1 MYLRFPGL
9 LQPHFGH
16 SMALRRGW
24 LQRGSL
30 TSHVNCSWRWRMT
43 LTCRFCQS
51 ACSWVIICFWWK
63 VYIPLVVG
71 YLIFLLRYTLGEWF
85 NVSEQNGRILS
96 LECAPHMM
104 ALSDR
109 CLDSYLKLSGRA
121 IQNGHFLFPAR
132 PKIHVTWF
140 IPKLS

>member
-1 MYLRFPGL
+1 MVAAWLSDFTCELQLKMTDDPDLPL
-9 LQPHFGH
+9 LSVCMQLGNNMLLVKGIH
-16 SMALRRGW
+16 S
-24 LQRGSL
+24 S
-30 TSHVNCSWRWRMT
+30 CSWI
-43 LTCRFCQS
+43 LSF
-51 ACSWVIICFWWK
+51 
-63 VYIPLVVG
+63 
-71 YLIFLLRYTLGEWF
+71 FLLRYTLGEWF

-96 LECAPHMM
+96 LECARHMM